1 MIRYSRAQQLARK
14 FDELEGMGNTD
25 REPEPIPDLVQG
37 KEPNP
42 EDPPYRERPPGG
54 PPWPGYPK
62 PMPPGGPPTKL
73 AHAIPGE
80 HGHPGGMGFDNEQV
94 PQRQDLIINPSD
106 STEGVKFPMP
116 IRGGGEGR
124 EQPMMTPQFGPNDPH
139 PGELA

>member
-62 PMPPGGPPTKL
+62 PMPPGGPPAKIASHDNRQFKSVPATGLRGDQPASKEF
-73 AHAIPGE
+73 IE
-80 HGHPGGMGFDNEQV
+80 GHLP
-94 PQRQDLIINPSD
+94 INDKSLL
-106 STEGVKFPMP
+106 K
-116 IRGGGEGR
+116 I
-124 EQPMMTPQFGPNDPH
+124 QNDINM
-139 PGELA
+139 EKV